1 MKYDDDLTMEELQ
14 KMLNERANIQVA
26 KAWNSSNEPTQFF
39 YDFADLRVDGFHPQ
53 SDTLRDIFEER
64 MNTILKENA

>member
-1 MKYDDDLTMEELQ
+1 MIYNDDLTKDELH
-14 KMLNERANIQVA
+14 KMLDERASIQVA
-26 KAWNSSNEPTQFF
+26 KAWDNSNEPTQFF